1 MRKPCPLSSTSKSR
15 GSASCD
21 FLECKMPQ
29 FVAEIHKA
37 MPLHRRAVLL
47 RLGTNARMIGG
58 HAIRSC
64 RFSISPPD
72 GGPSIL
78 SVQEAQRESILHAL
92 TPNGAV
98 DFLLEFGFRYAGCVC
113 NVHLW
118 HSSAPISDNC
128 VRLSAFERN
137 RAGCPTMNRRCP
149 LLRSARWQRFGG
161 DRRRGCGP

>member
-1 MRKPCPLSSTSKSR
+1 
-15 GSASCD
+15 
-21 FLECKMPQ
+21 MPQ

-78 SVQEAQRESILHAL
+78 SFQEAQRESILHAL

-113 NVHLW
+113 NGLAREDGELP
-118 HSSAPISDNC
+118 SPG
-128 VRLSAFERN
+128 RAFMAFL
-137 RAGCPTMNRRCP
+137 RANK
-149 LLRSARWQRFGG
+149 
-161 DRRRGCGP
+161 